1 VSGVPNAIKSPQ
13 QQGILPFFVP
23 EEGTMSR
30 RFVRVALAVAL
41 FGTSVAAQAQTEI
54 QWWHSMGGALGEAL
68 NGLATKFN
76 ESQKEYKVVPNYKGQ
91 YPESL
96 TAAIAAYRAGNAPH
110 MLQVFEV
117 GTATMMAAKGAIV
130 PVAKVMADAK
140 EPFDP
145 KAYLPTVTGYYSD
158 LKGNMLSFPFNSS
171 TVMFYIN
178 KDAFK
183 KAGLDPQ
190 QPPRTWKEVY
200 VAALKLK
207 ASGQECVYTTSWPS
221 WMHVENFS
229 AWHNVPI
236 GTKQN
241 GMGGF
246 DTEFMFN
253 SPLHVRHI
261 SMLGDWSK
269 RGLFTYAGR
278 TNQGDAKF
286 SSGECAMFSGSAG
299 AQAGIKKAAKFDWS
313 INFIPYHDDVAGAPQ
328 NSIIG
333 GASVWVM
340 GGKKP
345 ADYKGVA
352 KFLAFLSRP
361 EIQMDWHTST
371 GYVPITQASYDL
383 TRKSGF
389 YEKNPGAD
397 MPVRQLTNK
406 APTANSKGLRF
417 GNFVQGR
424 EVIEEELEAV
434 FAGKKDAKTAL
445 DTAVKRGNEILRK
458 FEAANK

>member
-1 VSGVPNAIKSPQ
+1 MLEEREMKMKIKMLAPQ
-13 QQGILPFFVP
+13 KLK
-23 EEGTMSR
+23 R
-30 RFVRVALAVAL
+30 ALASALLVAGL
-41 FGTSVAAQAQTEI
+41 FQANVAQAQTEI

-76 ESQKEYKVVPNYKGQ
+76 ESQKEYKVVAVFKGS
-91 YPESL
+91 YPESM
-96 TAAIAAYRAGNAPH
+96 TAAIAAFRAGNAPH

-140 EPFDP
+140 EPFEP
-145 KAYLPTVTGYYSD
+145 KAYLPTITGYYSD

-171 TVMFYIN
+171 TVMFYVN

-183 KAGLDPQ
+183 KAGLDPEKA
-190 QPPRTWKEVY
+190 PKTWKEVL
-200 VAALKLK
+200 AAAEKLK
-207 ASGQECVYTTSWPS
+207 AAGQQCVYTTSWPS
-221 WMHVENFS
+221 WMHIENFS

-246 DTEFMFN
+246 DTEFTIN

-261 SMLGDWSK
+261 TMLGDMAK
-269 RGLFTYAGR
+269 NGLFTYAGR

-286 SSGECAMFSGSAG
+286 SSGECAMFSGSSG
-299 AQAGIKKAAKFDWS
+299 AQAGIKKAGKFEWS

-345 ADYKGVA
+345 AEYKGVA
-352 KFLAFLSRP
+352 KFMAFLSKP
-361 EIQMDWHTST
+361 EIQMEWHTTT

-389 YEKNPGAD
+389 YEQNPGAD
-397 MPVRQLTNK
+397 MPTKQLTNK

-417 GNFVQGR
+417 GNYVQGR

-445 DTAVKRGNEILRK
+445 DEAVKRGNEVLRK
-458 FEAANK
+458 FQAANK